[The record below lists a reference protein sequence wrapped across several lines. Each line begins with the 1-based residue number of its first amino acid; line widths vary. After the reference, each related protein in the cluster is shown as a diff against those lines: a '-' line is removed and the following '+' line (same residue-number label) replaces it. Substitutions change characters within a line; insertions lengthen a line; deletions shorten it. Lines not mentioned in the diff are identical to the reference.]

1 MDARALARRGFVA
14 IERAGREE
22 WRHRTIRR
30 GVDVTSVTTTVPCLV
45 LAPHPDDETL
55 GCGATIARKRAA
67 GTPVRVIVAADG
79 RSSHRSSVIG
89 PDDLAARRAGEVVD
103 ACGVLGIDPDDV
115 VQLGFEDES
124 LDRRGGALADA
135 IAAEL
140 DAFDYGEVRLPSGRD
155 WHPDH
160 RALRAALDRALSG
173 RSTRP
178 RVLEHPVWLWVH
190 GPWDSDPNGPWA
202 RRRPVSLFRGYVD
215 RRHWPTAELVRTEG
229 FLGRKRRALL
239 AHRSQTTNLTGEP
252 GWEIFDEA
260 FLADFLLPVEIA
272 FAVEEG
278 DGGGG
283 HDAGPSAAARSS
295 VT

>member
-1 MDARALARRGFVA
+1 MDARALVRRGFVA
-14 IERAGREE
+14 IEQTGRQA
-22 WRHRTIRR
+22 WRRRTIRG
-30 GVDVTSVTTTVPCLV
+30 GVDVTDATTTVPCLV

-67 GTPVRVIVAADG
+67 GTPVRVVVAADG
-79 RSSHRSSVIG
+79 RSSHRSGVIG
-89 PDDLAARRAGEVVD
+89 QDELAALRSREVVD
-103 ACGVLGIDPDDV
+103 ACGVLGIDPADV

-124 LDRRGGALADA
+124 LGRRGDELADA

-140 DAFDYGEVRLPSGRD
+140 DAFDYGEIRLPSGRD

-160 RALRAALDRALSG
+160 RDLRTALDRALAG
-173 RSTRP
+173 RSSRP

-202 RRRPVSLFRGYVD
+202 RRRPVSLARGYVD

-229 FLGRKRRALL
+229 FLGRKRQALL
-239 AHRSQTTNLTGEP
+239 AHRSQTSNLTGEP
-252 GWEIFDEA
+252 GWEVFDEA

-272 FAVEEG
+272 FAAAQ
-278 DGGGG
+278 GGEGG